1 MKAQPSGSRSWRS
14 GVVAGAIGLCV
25 ALAPQGAHAT
35 RNRPTKTHPALII
48 GGLTGLA
55 LLGGAYAYAG
65 YTYAEGTQMHP
76 AAAYVAGGVGV
87 PGGAFFTTFDIVA
100 RVAGESAVG
109 LVPFSALGWGMAGL
123 GIGARYD
130 RPRDPWVGASF
141 GFAGLATSR
150 AILSLVGLYDR
161 APSAFI
167 TCGSALLGGGG
178 LLAFGLMADTE
189 DEQIVLLSAAG
200 VSGAVAI
207 YEGILGITK
216 LTGSGSAPSLSSRAN
231 TLHIGPLFDPRGVM
245 VGASG
250 VF

>member
-1 MKAQPSGSRSWRS
+1 MKAQRSGSRSWRS
-14 GVVAGAIGLCV
+14 GVVACAFGLCV
-25 ALAPQGAHAT
+25 ALVPQGARAT
-35 RNRPTKTHPALII
+35 GNRPTKTHPALIV

-55 LLGGAYAYAG
+55 LLGGAYVYAG
-65 YTYAEGTQMHP
+65 YAYSEGEQMHP

-87 PGGAFFTTFDIVA
+87 LGGAFFTTFDIVA

-109 LVPFSALGWGMAGL
+109 LVPLSALGWGMAGI

-189 DEQIVLLSAAG
+189 DEQIILLSAAG

-207 YEGILGITK
+207 YEGVLGITK
-216 LTGSGSAPSLSSRAN
+216 LSGSAPTLSPRASA
-231 TLHIGPLFDPRGVM
+231 LHIGPLFDPRGVM
-245 VGASG
+245 IGASG